1 MDNVKIVTVSSAI
14 RGLGYS
20 SIWIYS
26 SIYMTKF
33 LGLSTFFAALVF
45 MSGGIVSSFAQYG
58 GGRLGDRIG
67 HKKVFTIFLS
77 AVFLMSLILAVSK
90 FINGSIILFPLSFGT
105 IMVLNGF
112 QSPSS
117 NALVSRSS
125 NVQLKGFSIMRVGN
139 NLGWGFGPAMGG
151 FILSYFGFPGIFYFF
166 TVTALISFLISLKV
180 RNIPLN
186 IEEKHLKF
194 NTSNLALIVISV
206 SALLIFMVQAQET
219 ISLSLYSDGIFS
231 GQYYEI
237 GLVYMLNGLL
247 VAFTQPF
254 FYKIS
259 RKMGE
264 FQALILGGLIYTL
277 GFASYGLD
285 SNLIQMLVSTAV
297 FTMGENLS
305 FPNGYSIV
313 ASISRKEKI
322 GTNIGIYNAFCSA
335 GRAFGP
341 LLGGAFLPVISSHI
355 LFWIYVTFP
364 GFIATVLL
372 IFFYRTI
379 KNYRERFSKSIS

>member
-90 FINGSIILFPLSFGT
+90 VINGSTILFPLSFGA

-166 TVTALISFLISLKV
+166 TVTALVSFLISLKV

-259 RKMGE
+259 RKIGE

>member
-67 HKKVFTIFLS
+67 HKKVFTLFLS
-77 AVFLMSLILAVSK
+77 TVFLMSLIVAVSK
-90 FINGSIILFPLSFGT
+90 FINGSIILFPLSFGA

-259 RKMGE
+259 RKIGE

>member
-67 HKKVFTIFLS
+67 HKKVFTLFLS
-77 AVFLMSLILAVSK
+77 TVFLMSLIVAVSK
-90 FINGSIILFPLSFGT
+90 FINGSIILFPLSFGA

-231 GQYYEI
+231 GKYYEI

-259 RKMGE
+259 RKIGE

>member
-1 MDNVKIVTVSSAI
+1 M
-14 RGLGYS
+14 
-20 SIWIYS
+20 
-26 SIYMTKF
+26 
-33 LGLSTFFAALVF
+33 
-45 MSGGIVSSFAQYG
+45 
-58 GGRLGDRIG
+58 
-67 HKKVFTIFLS
+67 
-77 AVFLMSLILAVSK
+77 
-90 FINGSIILFPLSFGT
+90 
-105 IMVLNGF
+105 
-112 QSPSS
+112 
-117 NALVSRSS
+117 
-125 NVQLKGFSIMRVGN
+125 
-139 NLGWGFGPAMGG
+139 
-151 FILSYFGFPGIFYFF
+151 
-166 TVTALISFLISLKV
+166 ISFLISLRVK
-180 RNIPLN
+180 NIPVT

-237 GLVYMLNGLL
+237 GIVYMLNGLL

-254 FYKIS
+254 FYRIS
-259 RKMGE
+259 RKIGE
-264 FQALILGGLIYTL
+264 FQALIMGGLIYTI

-285 SNLIQMLVSTAV
+285 SNLIQMLISTAI

-341 LLGGAFLPVISSHI
+341 LLGGAFLPIISSHT
-355 LFWIYVTFP
+355 LFWI
-364 GFIATVLL
+364 
-372 IFFYRTI
+372 
-379 KNYRERFSKSIS
+379 KFSTEFL

>member
-67 HKKVFTIFLS
+67 HKKVFTLFLS
-77 AVFLMSLILAVSK
+77 TVFLMSLIVAVGK
-90 FINGSIILFPLSFGT
+90 FINGSIILFPLSFGA

-259 RKMGE
+259 RKIGE

>member
-90 FINGSIILFPLSFGT
+90 VINGSTILFPLSFGA

-151 FILSYFGFPGIFYFF
+151 FILSYFGFPGIFY
-166 TVTALISFLISLKV
+166 T
-180 RNIPLN
+180 
-186 IEEKHLKF
+186 
-194 NTSNLALIVISV
+194 
-206 SALLIFMVQAQET
+206 
-219 ISLSLYSDGIFS
+219 
-231 GQYYEI
+231 
-237 GLVYMLNGLL
+237 
-247 VAFTQPF
+247 
-254 FYKIS
+254 
-259 RKMGE
+259 
-264 FQALILGGLIYTL
+264 
-277 GFASYGLD
+277 
-285 SNLIQMLVSTAV
+285 
-297 FTMGENLS
+297 
-305 FPNGYSIV
+305 
-313 ASISRKEKI
+313 
-322 GTNIGIYNAFCSA
+322 
-335 GRAFGP
+335 
-341 LLGGAFLPVISSHI
+341 
-355 LFWIYVTFP
+355 
-364 GFIATVLL
+364 
-372 IFFYRTI
+372 
-379 KNYRERFSKSIS
+379 

>member
-67 HKKVFTIFLS
+67 HKKVFTLFLS
-77 AVFLMSLILAVSK
+77 TVFLMSIIVAVSK
-90 FINGSIILFPLSFGT
+90 FINGSIILFPLSFGA

>member
-33 LGLSTFFAALVF
+33 LGLSTVFAALVF

-67 HKKVFTIFLS
+67 HKKVFTLFLS
-77 AVFLMSLILAVSK
+77 TVFLMSLILAVSK
-90 FINGSIILFPLSFGT
+90 FINGSIILFPLSFGA

-259 RKMGE
+259 RKIGE

>member
-33 LGLSTFFAALVF
+33 LGLSTVFAALVF

-67 HKKVFTIFLS
+67 HKKVFTLFLS
-77 AVFLMSLILAVSK
+77 TVFLMSLILAVSK
-90 FINGSIILFPLSFGT
+90 FINGSIILFPLSFGA

-151 FILSYFGFPGIFYFF
+151 FILSYFGFPDIFYFF

-259 RKMGE
+259 RKIGE

>member
-67 HKKVFTIFLS
+67 HKKVFTLFLS
-77 AVFLMSLILAVSK
+77 TVFLMSLILAVSK
-90 FINGSIILFPLSFGT
+90 FINGSIILFPLSFGA

>member
-33 LGLSTFFAALVF
+33 LGLSTVFAALVF

-67 HKKVFTIFLS
+67 HKKVFTLFLS
-77 AVFLMSLILAVSK
+77 TVFLMSLILAVSK
-90 FINGSIILFPLSFGT
+90 FINGSIILFPLSFGA

>member
-67 HKKVFTIFLS
+67 HKKVFTLFLS
-77 AVFLMSLILAVSK
+77 TVFLMSIIVAVSK
-90 FINGSIILFPLSFGT
+90 FINGSIILFPLSFGA

-259 RKMGE
+259 RKIGE

>member
-58 GGRLGDRIG
+58 GGKLGDRIG
-67 HKKVFTIFLS
+67 HKKVFTLFLS
-77 AVFLMSLILAVSK
+77 TVFLMSLIVAVSK
-90 FINGSIILFPLSFGT
+90 FINGSIILFPLSFGA

>member
-20 SIWIYS
+20 SVWIYS

-45 MSGGIVSSFAQYG
+45 MSGGIISSFAQYG
-58 GGRLGDRIG
+58 GGRIGDRIG
-67 HKKVFTIFLS
+67 HKRVFTLFLS
-77 AVFLMSLILAVSK
+77 GVFLMSLILAVSK
-90 FINGSIILFPLSFGT
+90 EINGSPILFSLSFGA
-105 IMVLNGF
+105 IMILNGF

-166 TVTALISFLISLKV
+166 TVTAMISFLISLRVK
-180 RNIPLN
+180 NIPVTM
-186 IEEKHLKF
+186 EEKHLKF

-231 GQYYEI
+231 GHYYEI
-237 GLVYMLNGLL
+237 GIVYMLNGLL

-254 FYKIS
+254 FYRIS
-259 RKMGE
+259 RKIGE
-264 FQALILGGLIYTL
+264 FQALIMGGLIYTI

-285 SNLIQMLVSTAV
+285 SNLIQMLISTAI

-341 LLGGAFLPVISSHI
+341 LLGGAFLPIISSHT
-355 LFWIYVTFP
+355 LFWIYVTLP
-364 GFIATVLL
+364 GFIATILL
-372 IFFYRTI
+372 VFFYRTI
-379 KNYRERFSKSIS
+379 KNYRERFSKYIS

>member
-67 HKKVFTIFLS
+67 HKKVFTLFLS
-77 AVFLMSLILAVSK
+77 TVFLMSLIVAVSK
-90 FINGSIILFPLSFGT
+90 FINGSIILFPLSFGA

>member
-90 FINGSIILFPLSFGT
+90 FINGSIILFPLSFGA

>member
-67 HKKVFTIFLS
+67 HKKVFTLFLS
-77 AVFLMSLILAVSK
+77 TVFLMSLIVAVSK
-90 FINGSIILFPLSFGT
+90 FINGSIILFPLSFGA

-125 NVQLKGFSIMRVGN
+125 DVQLKGFSIMRVGN

-231 GQYYEI
+231 GKYYEI

-259 RKMGE
+259 RKIGE

>member
-67 HKKVFTIFLS
+67 HKKVFTLFLS
-77 AVFLMSLILAVSK
+77 TVFLMSLILAVSK
-90 FINGSIILFPLSFGT
+90 FINGSIILFPLSFGA

-259 RKMGE
+259 RKIGE

>member
-90 FINGSIILFPLSFGT
+90 FINGSTILFPLSFGA

>member
-33 LGLSTFFAALVF
+33 LGLSTVFAALVF

-67 HKKVFTIFLS
+67 HKKVFTLFLS
-77 AVFLMSLILAVSK
+77 TVFLMSLILAVSK
-90 FINGSIILFPLSFGT
+90 FINGSIILFPLSFGA

-151 FILSYFGFPGIFYFF
+151 FILSYFGFPDIFYFF

-219 ISLSLYSDGIFS
+219 ISLW
-231 GQYYEI
+231 
-237 GLVYMLNGLL
+237 
-247 VAFTQPF
+247 
-254 FYKIS
+254 
-259 RKMGE
+259 
-264 FQALILGGLIYTL
+264 
-277 GFASYGLD
+277 
-285 SNLIQMLVSTAV
+285 AV
-297 FTMGENLS
+297 L
-305 FPNGYSIV
+305 
-313 ASISRKEKI
+313 
-322 GTNIGIYNAFCSA
+322 
-335 GRAFGP
+335 
-341 LLGGAFLPVISSHI
+341 
-355 LFWIYVTFP
+355 
-364 GFIATVLL
+364 
-372 IFFYRTI
+372 
-379 KNYRERFSKSIS
+379 